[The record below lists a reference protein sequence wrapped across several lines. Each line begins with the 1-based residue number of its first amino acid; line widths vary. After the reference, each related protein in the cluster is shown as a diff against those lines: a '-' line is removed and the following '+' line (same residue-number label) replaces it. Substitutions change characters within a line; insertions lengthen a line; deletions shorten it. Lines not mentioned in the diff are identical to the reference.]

1 MKGEN
6 GGIFAP
12 PPHRLIPW
20 YNHAIDLGVNICRD
34 VTDTYV
40 VSFPQVLKSVVC
52 PMYGCPARDHNLG
65 KIRENFMHWHWKAEI
80 AILQEGPT
88 PIMWCEH
95 CGIHVPEARLWRHNR
110 TAR

>member
-1 MKGEN
+1 MAASSLCHHMDLN
-6 GGIFAP
+6 HGIVMP
-12 PPHRLIPW
+12 YIQ
-20 YNHAIDLGVNICRD
+20 GVNVGRGGL
-34 VTDTYV
+34 DTYA

-65 KIRENFMHWHWKAEI
+65 KIRENFMYWHWKAEI
-80 AILQEGPT
+80 AIVQEGPT